1 MNSKVFKTE
10 NDYNN
15 ASIRLMEIFNAE
27 TNTTENDELDL
38 LIFLIKDYDEK
49 QYQH

>member
-1 MNSKVFKTE
+1 MNSKVLKTE
-10 NDYNN
+10 NDYTN

-27 TNTTENDELDL
+27 PNTTENNELDL
-38 LIFLIKDYDEK
+38 LIVLLKDYDDK

>member
-15 ASIRLMEIFNAE
+15 ASIRLMEIFHAE
-27 TNTTENDELDL
+27 PNTTENDELDL
-38 LIFLIKDYDEK
+38 LIILIKDYDDK